1 MKKIFVFLIILTLT
15 LSLFTACIN
24 KTTELKM
31 GRYTLVL
38 QENNNN
44 NNNTDVMLPSIN
56 LTDKQ
61 FTFIYD
67 LLSSYMNIG
76 TYEITDEILILTT
89 VDKKYTYSFKIDG
102 ESLIF
107 IEDKSDSVGLIDK
120 RIGVQ
125 VIDGSVFKLTK

>member
-38 QENNNN
+38 QENNDNP
-44 NNNTDVMLPSIN
+44 DVMLPSIT

-76 TYEITDEILILTT
+76 TYKITDEILILTT
-89 VDKKYTYSFKIDG
+89 GDKKYTYSFKIDG

-125 VIDGSVFKLTK
+125 VIDGSEFKLTK